1 MDDTRTLKA
10 AASGPAVAVESSS
23 VRGAAPRREEATGF
37 KWSPKDFETVP
48 HSKMHRIRCREV
60 EDALEDWLAGQDAY
74 VGGDQNVYYDRHD
87 LNHVVAPDVF
97 VVLGVS
103 GKPRINYRIW
113 VEGPP
118 PAFVLE
124 VLSPST
130 RKRDLGEKK
139 RIYER
144 MGVRE
149 YFVFEGDEDEE
160 RRRPVRPLEPALQG
174 FRLRSAGGRG
184 RARYEPIGQWS
195 SGERPHGDV
204 TVGYTSEVL
213 GLGVTLRSGCEGV
226 RLFDPGRGGFLST
239 AEEARLLEKIRADE
253 ERARADEE
261 RARADEERVRAEEER
276 TRAAEDRAAREA
288 AEARVAELER
298 LLAAGR

>member
-1 MDDTRTLKA
+1 MNDTRTLKA

-23 VRGAAPRREEATGF
+23 VRGAAPRREEATEF

-60 EDALEDWLAGQDAY
+60 EDALEDWLAGRDAY

-87 LNHVVAPDVF
+87 LNRVVAPDVF

-103 GKPRINYRIW
+103 GEPRINYRIW

-139 RIYER
+139 RIYES

-160 RRRPVRPLEPALQG
+160 RRRPVRPLEPPLQG
-174 FRLRSAGGRG
+174 FRLGGACG
-184 RARYEPIGQWS
+184 TARYEPIGQWPS
-195 SGERPHGDV
+195 RERPHGDV
-204 TVGYTSEVL
+204 TIGYTSEVL
-213 GLGVTLRSGCEGV
+213 GLGVTLRRDREGV
-226 RLFDPGRGGFLST
+226 RLFDPGRGDFLPT
-239 AEEARLLEKIRADE
+239 AEEARSLEKARAAE
-253 ERARADEE
+253 ERARAEG
-261 RARADEERVRAEEER
+261 ER
-276 TRAAEDRAAREA
+276 TRAAEDRAARAA

-298 LLAAGR
+298 LLAARN